1 MDFTI
6 SKTEKE
12 SVEKLIHTTNPTI
25 KKINAI
31 KKRILFGGLSVA
43 VVYVLLNL
51 FIPSWS
57 VAEINGVMAKDYEM
71 IIMFA
76 ILMVVPAVVVS
87 FLTGRLAKELS
98 KNYTLARVNES
109 LAINGSELKYLY
121 RDVRNTLPK
130 ERMAV
135 EVDLSRVKNVVWN
148 STVKSLEFAGDIN
161 VTFYTDYKNDVRGRE
176 GVADSF
182 VIYDYFKP
190 SLKATLE
197 DKGVK
202 ITEKR

>member
-1 MDFTI
+1 
-6 SKTEKE
+6 
-12 SVEKLIHTTNPTI
+12 
-25 KKINAI
+25 
-31 KKRILFGGLSVA
+31 
-43 VVYVLLNL
+43 
-51 FIPSWS
+51 
-57 VAEINGVMAKDYEM
+57 
-71 IIMFA
+71 
-76 ILMVVPAVVVS
+76 
-87 FLTGRLAKELS
+87 
-98 KNYTLARVNES
+98 
-109 LAINGSELKYLY
+109 
-121 RDVRNTLPK
+121 NTLPK

-176 GVADSF
+176 NVADNF

-197 DKGVK
+197 DKGIK